1 MLNDW
6 NDNLHLLLVLY
17 KYISTT
23 PPNGYEMTFTHFY
36 FSCREAKILPN
47 KNGRGCKGTHGAV
60 RFLIPTEM
68 FSPSLS
74 PWAIKIMLKTGWR
87 IWNVYIFG
95 LTSAPYETRAWG
107 FLKFANS
114 LAQISYVDWNIRW
127 IRLCGSYF
135 PIQTPTSTLYTQ
147 TLRLSLLS
155 LKSCKVKEK
164 IHHTPLLI

>member
-1 MLNDW
+1 MTETNAYQQ
-6 NDNLHLLLVLY
+6 HLQTGMKWHSHTSVFLAGKPKFSQIKMAEDVKGPMVLWGSWY
-17 KYISTT
+17 PQKSVF
-23 PPNGYEMTFTHFY
+23 P
-36 FSCREAKILPN
+36 
-47 KNGRGCKGTHGAV
+47 
-60 RFLIPTEM
+60 
-68 FSPSLS
+68 LS

-87 IWNVYIFG
+87 IWNVSIFG
-95 LTSAPYETRAWG
+95 LISAPYETRAWG

-114 LAQISYVDWNIRW
+114 LAHISHVDWNIRR

-164 IHHTPLLI
+164 STTRLS